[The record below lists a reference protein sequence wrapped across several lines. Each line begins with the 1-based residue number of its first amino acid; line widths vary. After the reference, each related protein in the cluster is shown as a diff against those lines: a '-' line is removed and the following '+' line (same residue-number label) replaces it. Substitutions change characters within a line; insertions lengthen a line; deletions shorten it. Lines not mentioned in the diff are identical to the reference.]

1 MKFNTYFHFPFIF
14 SVLQHHAQLAY
25 RLLADVAGLRPIMP
39 AGAMY
44 MMVKLLSLSQ
54 LFGLLMGPSNVIK
67 VGMDM
72 TKFPGFESDLQF
84 VEQMV
89 TEQSVFCLPGR
100 VRIPNG
106 FIATLFIS
114 LVLLFLPQCFDYP
127 NYFRIVLTVPEV
139 QLREACSRIAQYSA
153 AHYVKAQLNG
163 QANGHAI
170 PEEEHALCTKDQLK
184 GLPSLVYG
192 TSEAEPWSLKHRRCQ
207 LKFPEWSPFHFVS
220 IFVYQVFCWFFS

>member
-1 MKFNTYFHFPFIF
+1 MIPGWRMGWIVIHDKNGTLSPQIRSGLQSLSQRIIGSSTILQGALNSILNYTPPEFFRATIDQVHVTATSKFIEQFRIMNFNTYLHFPFIF

-114 LVLLFLPQCFDYP
+114 SVLLFF
-127 NYFRIVLTVPEV
+127 FR
-139 QLREACSRIAQYSA
+139 SA
-153 AHYVKAQLNG
+153 ST
-163 QANGHAI
+163 I
-170 PEEEHALCTKDQLK
+170 PITSAL
-184 GLPSLVYG
+184 S
-192 TSEAEPWSLKHRRCQ
+192 
-207 LKFPEWSPFHFVS
+207 
-220 IFVYQVFCWFFS
+220 